1 MSPDPSHSLA
11 NLGNLS
17 KSADIL
23 VGVIRAV
30 RELFRGHEVRYS
42 GFALV
47 GSSAQLPVPLAG
59 ELDNRIRLRRHV
71 AQSGSS
77 STPVVQGNSA
87 TEIADCLGPRI
98 GLDRG

>member
-42 GFALV
+42 GLV

-59 ELDNRIRLRRHV
+59 EL
-71 AQSGSS
+71 A
-77 STPVVQGNSA
+77 
-87 TEIADCLGPRI
+87 
-98 GLDRG
+98 